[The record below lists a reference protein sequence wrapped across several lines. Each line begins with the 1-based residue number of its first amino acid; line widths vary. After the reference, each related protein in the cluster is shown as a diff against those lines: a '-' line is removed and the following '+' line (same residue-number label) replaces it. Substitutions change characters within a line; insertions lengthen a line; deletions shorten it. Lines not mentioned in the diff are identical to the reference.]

1 MTKPIPTFGFIDEPQ
16 FRTPDNRA
24 RLANAMRH
32 YRYARKASGARQYHL
47 VRMSPGRYL
56 VTLDYPGAPTAEII
70 TR

>member
-16 FRTPDNRA
+16 FRAPDTRA

-32 YRYARKASGARQYHL
+32 YRYARKASGSRQYRITRTALGH
-47 VRMSPGRYL
+47 YL
-56 VTLDYPGAPTAEII
+56 VTLDYPNAPTAEII